1 MVIIMTEILA
11 NSKIYKNFQTVIPK
25 EVRKQF
31 EVTDDTIIEW
41 GKTTDGELQINFRK
55 KVTLKDVDGM
65 IKKEDDMEG
74 DWNIDRGVYLNE

>member
-65 IKKEDDMEG
+65 IKNEDDMEG